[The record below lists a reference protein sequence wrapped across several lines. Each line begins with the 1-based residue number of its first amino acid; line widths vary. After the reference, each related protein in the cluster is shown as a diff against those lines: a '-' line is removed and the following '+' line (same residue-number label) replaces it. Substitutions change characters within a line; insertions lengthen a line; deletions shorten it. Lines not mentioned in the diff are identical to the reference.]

1 MKLLAR
7 WIENYANLKYKIK
20 RLSNCQKWQTVSIV
34 IRALIIKSK
43 NFVRVK
49 SIGFTFWLSCIAGGL
64 FAWHSMHDD
73 YLLVLLFTF
82 CTTYQMLLTFF
93 FLHLVSSSPSLTFLT
108 LANSK
113 QTNKHAHTRV
123 DLVGRQPQND
133 LTVWLNS
140 QHKFFSSFCNTKL
153 RG

>member
-1 MKLLAR
+1 MNRELCKLKVQNQETIELSKMADSVYCNQGINNKVEEFCPSEKHWIYLLALMHCRRVVCLTQHAR
-7 WIENYANLKYKIK
+7 W
-20 RLSNCQKWQTVSIV
+20 
-34 IRALIIKSK
+34 
-43 NFVRVK
+43 
-49 SIGFTFWLSCIAGGL
+49 
-64 FAWHSMHDD
+64 
-73 YLLVLLFTF
+73 LFTSVTIYF
-82 CTTYQMLLTFF
+82 LHNISDVINLF

-133 LTVWLNS
+133 LIVWLNS